1 MLCNLKEAYKQFKTL
16 HPDIKVGFSKFA
28 ELRPKECVLAGATGT
43 HSVCVC
49 AIHQNVKLMMAG
61 GRLEILSN
69 GWYTHTIQIVWLPY
83 NVNLLLTNVPLGH
96 ANVVLEQNHLGKNLS
111 LSWKQMV

>member
-1 MLCNLKEAYKQFKTL
+1 MPGKKDFLSVRNETGEKEHHQKRHVLCNLTEAYRQFKTL

-49 AIHQNVKLMMAG
+49 TIHQNVKLMMAG
-61 GRLEILSN
+61 GQLEALIQRLV
-69 GWYTHTIQIVWLPY
+69 YTLHRLF
-83 NVNLLLTNVPLGH
+83 GCR
-96 ANVVLEQNHLGKNLS
+96 A
-111 LSWKQMV
+111 M